1 MKSWR
6 ILTLGRTELYVHASL
21 LVFVCYACLCGQMA
35 CMAVA
40 LLSILMHEGAHA
52 LVGTVLG
59 QRLERIDLTPLG
71 AVLRVEEDAQLPPWK
86 RLVMLI
92 AGPVM
97 TFLLCSV
104 AVALTR
110 AGLLVAALGRMLF
123 VSNLSILL
131 LNLLPALPLD
141 GGRILLL
148 LLETLLPAQQA
159 HRILRWIGNAL
170 GFGLI
175 VLNVGASWRL
185 GGWNLSLAI
194 AGCCLLYCGAASLTT
209 RAMAEYRFLLD
220 RKIRLEQ
227 KGSLRVTC
235 LAALHTRTLRQLVRS
250 LPQRRS
256 CIFLCYEAGSMQLM
270 GMLTEAELL
279 QQYFTAPERRLGDAV
294 RIRSEQQR
302 HGEIG
307 TN

>member
-59 QRLERIDLTPLG
+59 QRLERIELTPLG

-110 AGLLVAALGRMLF
+110 AGLLVAALGCTLF

-148 LLETLLPAQQA
+148 LLEALLPAQQA

-175 VLNVGASWRL
+175 VLNMGVSWRL

-194 AGCCLLYCGAASLTT
+194 AGCCLLYCSAASLTT

-294 RIRSEQQR
+294 RIRSEQHR